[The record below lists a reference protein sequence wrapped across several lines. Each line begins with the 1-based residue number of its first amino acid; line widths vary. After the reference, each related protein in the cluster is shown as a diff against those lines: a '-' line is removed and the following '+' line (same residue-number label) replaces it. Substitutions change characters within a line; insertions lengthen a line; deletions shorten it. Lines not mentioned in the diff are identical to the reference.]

1 MYSTGKKPG
10 QHDRRTQSIAS
21 GVKKENDVFSQT
33 QKLKNENQ
41 YKYKKIDRNFR
52 SNNTL
57 TGTASNYEYDV
68 FDNNNNV
75 FKNNKGNGLYDFL
88 KKT

>member
-1 MYSTGKKPG
+1 M
-10 QHDRRTQSIAS
+10 
-21 GVKKENDVFSQT
+21 FSQT
-33 QKLKNENQ
+33 QKLKTDNQ

-68 FDNNNNV
+68 FDNSNNV
-75 FKNNKGNGLYDFL
+75 FKGNPKGNGLYEFL

>member
-1 MYSTGKKPG
+1 MK
-10 QHDRRTQSIAS
+10 
-21 GVKKENDVFSQT
+21 ND
-33 QKLKNENQ
+33 NQ

-75 FKNNKGNGLYDFL
+75 FKNKGNGLYDFL
-88 KKT
+88 KKTQNISTPKS

>member
-1 MYSTGKKPG
+1 M
-10 QHDRRTQSIAS
+10 
-21 GVKKENDVFSQT
+21 KKENDVFSQT
-33 QKLKNENQ
+33 SKMMKADNQ

-68 FDNNNNV
+68 FDNNNNSSGV